1 MPIAEMQARLFF
13 EVLNGNVILP
23 KWRAMQD
30 NIRERK
36 EKLQARY
43 VKSPRHTIQANKLN
57 KIKIFN

>member
-43 VKSPRHTIQANKLN
+43 VKSPRHTIQANK
-57 KIKIFN
+57 